1 MLDSVQTSHHQ
12 EAEERAALDGALIAL
27 GLAPDNTCT
36 CAELKARISKLPHA
50 VLGLQ
55 VGTTPRE
62 VHTAYLRKAKEF
74 HSDKKLAQLSYRKE
88 STKSRLSL

>member
-1 MLDSVQTSHHQ
+1 MSDSVQTSHRQ
-12 EAEERAALDGALIAL
+12 GAEERAALDGALIAL

-55 VGTTPRE
+55 VGATPRE

-74 HSDKKLAQLSYRKE
+74 HSDNFFA
-88 STKSRLSL
+88 